1 MNKKRVVNLEDIFL
15 KNIREKIEIKPGYKI
30 LVAVSGGMDSVLL
43 LYLLNKYSQELG
55 INIEAAHVNHML
67 RGKDSDKDQE
77 YVRELCDKWSIPFH
91 TIKIDVKKISK
102 KNKWSLEEGARKL
115 RYDYLNNIKGKY
127 GCNKIAVAHHQKDQA
142 ETILMHLIRGTGAE
156 GLRGMFFE
164 KDDIVRPLL
173 NITRE
178 DIEKKIN
185 EIKLEYRTDK
195 SNLQTK
201 HTRNKIRLKLL
212 PILKK
217 YNPQIEN
224 NLVKTGE
231 IIGED
236 NSFIQS
242 EVDKFYKLL
251 IERKDQYIIF
261 NKKVIELH
269 PAIRRR
275 LIIEA
280 YKDLTHKYL
289 EYKYVI
295 KADDYLE
302 NTYDKKLGLPNDVK
316 LYFKNN
322 EILLDRRTNIIDIMD
337 FETIIDKPGQYE
349 IADKVLK
356 LEIITEK
363 LEKAIYNNR
372 SESEGYVDF
381 NNLSWPLLVRNRKAG
396 DIFYVMGDKTG
407 RKLKKLFIEKKI
419 DRENRDKLPLIFTE
433 NGELVFIPGL
443 GVSELAKINDNTEI
457 ILHFSY
463 R

>member
-1 MNKKRVVNLEDIFL
+1 MNLEDIFL

-363 LEKAIYNNR
+363 LEKAIFNNR

-381 NNLSWPLLVRNRKAG
+381 NKLSWPLLVRNRKAG